1 MQLSHQSKNQM
12 RFLIKIL
19 ITGLAVLIASYLLP
33 GVNVENMVTAICV
46 AAVLA
51 LLNSFVKPVLIILTL
66 PITIFSLGL
75 FLLVINAFMIMLASK
90 FVPGFKVD
98 GFWYALLFSIV
109 LSIINSFF
117 EASNPSNKNSD

>member
-1 MQLSHQSKNQM
+1 M
-12 RFLIKIL
+12 RYLIKIL
-19 ITGLAVLIASYLLP
+19 ITGLAVLVSSYLLP
-33 GVNVENMVTAICV
+33 GVTVDNMLTAVGV

-51 LLNSFVKPVLIILTL
+51 VLNAFVKPVLIILTL

-75 FLLVINAFMIMLASK
+75 FLLVINAFIIMLAGK

-109 LSIINSFF
+109 LSIVNSLF
-117 EASNPSNKNSD
+117 EASNRENKKKD

>member
-1 MQLSHQSKNQM
+1 M

-19 ITGLAVLIASYLLP
+19 VTGLAVLVSAYLLP
-33 GVNVENMVTAICV
+33 GVTVDNMITAIGV

-51 LLNSFVKPVLIILTL
+51 VLNAFVKPVLIILTL

-75 FLLVINAFMIMLASK
+75 FLLVINAFMIMLAGK
-90 FVPGFKVD
+90 FVPGFTVD

-109 LSIINSFF
+109 LSIINSLF
-117 EASNPSNKNSD
+117 EASNPENKRPG

>member
-1 MQLSHQSKNQM
+1 M